1 MQNKIFEPAEI
12 DLSINLRFQLQSKFL
27 SKNNKYIEIM
37 CSENLLFKKSQK
49 SFKMTK
55 LNSALRYQIKHES
68 TSIILRL
75 EKDDCLFKEYLF
87 LDKSGPWEQKLKSQI
102 PQLDYQTYYELEKLI
117 GSGSFASVYIAKRK
131 TDGNKLAVK
140 AFLKK
145 MLMQKDP
152 DKWRESIDNEIK
164 VMKSLDHPSLLK
176 CYDHFENRAQCY
188 ISMDWARGGTLE
200 QGLSKLEEP
209 LPFLTVKVIFRQI
222 VEAIKY
228 MHSRGYMHRDL
239 KPSNIL
245 LKRPMPLKQFSLIAQ
260 ADPNIVVS
268 DFGVSSEIKVEMDVG
283 RYCGSPGFM
292 APEVMLCENNQT
304 VTYNEKCD
312 IFSLGCIL
320 YRLITNKPLFNG
332 QNSMAMKQQNL
343 ECHFD
348 WIQIQEELYQNKT
361 LTNLLSKLLSIDPK
375 QRPSCEEILNCK
387 ILHVE
392 LDNDGCPLFINY
404 KKPKSSSIQQ
414 IKTPRLPTKS
424 ASNCKLPQ
432 LQLSPN
438 HLHINNHNNNH
449 TNKKSG
455 NFLLPP
461 INNRVKTEQSEY

>member
-12 DLSINLRFQLQSKFL
+12 DLIINLRFQLQSKFL
-27 SKNNKYIEIM
+27 SKNNNYVEIM
-37 CSENLLFKKSQK
+37 CYQNLLFKKSQK
-49 SFKMTK
+49 SLKMTK
-55 LNSALRYQIKHES
+55 LNSTLRYQIKHES
-68 TSIILRL
+68 NSIILRL

-87 LDKSGPWEQKLKSQI
+87 LDKSGPWELKLKSSI

-131 TDGNKLAVK
+131 TDGIKLAIK

-164 VMKSLDHPSLLK
+164 VMKSLDHSSLLK
-176 CYDHFENRAQCY
+176 CHDHFENRAQCY
-188 ISMDWARGGTLE
+188 IAMDWARGGTLE

-228 MHSRGYMHRDL
+228 MHEHGYMHRDL

-260 ADPNIVVS
+260 TDPNIVVS
-268 DFGVSSEIKVEMDVG
+268 DFGVSSEIKIDMDVG
-283 RYCGSPGFM
+283 KYCGSPGFM
-292 APEVMLCENNQT
+292 APEVILCENNQT
-304 VTYNEKCD
+304 LTYNEKCD

-320 YRLITNKPLFNG
+320 YRLITNKSLFNG
-332 QNSMAMKQQNL
+332 QNSLAMKQQNL
-343 ECHFD
+343 ECHLD
-348 WIQIQEELYQNKT
+348 WIQIQEELYQNKA
-361 LTNLLSKLLSIDPK
+361 LTNLLNKLLSIDPK
-375 QRPSCEEILNCK
+375 QRPSCEEILNSK
-387 ILHVE
+387 ILHVQ
-392 LDNDGCPLFINY
+392 LDNVGCPLFINY
-404 KKPKSSSIQQ
+404 KKPKSTSIQQ
-414 IKTPRLPTKS
+414 IKTPRPSIKS
-424 ASNCKLPQ
+424 VSNCKLPQ
-432 LQLSPN
+432 LSPN
-438 HLHINNHNNNH
+438 HVKINNHNNNNN
-449 TNKKSG
+449 NKKQG

-461 INNRVKTEQSEY
+461 INTRIKTEQY